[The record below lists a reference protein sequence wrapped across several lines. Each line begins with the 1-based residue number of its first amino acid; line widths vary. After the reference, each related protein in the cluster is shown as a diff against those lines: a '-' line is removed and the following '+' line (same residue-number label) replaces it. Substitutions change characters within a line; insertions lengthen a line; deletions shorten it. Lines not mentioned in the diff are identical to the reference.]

1 MAGSSGNQ
9 DEGISGINVTPLVDI
24 TLVLLIIFIAT
35 SATMVKAELGI
46 KLPAQAAPSQE
57 TKPPLVLVVKIDA
70 QSKININ
77 GTDVP
82 RGELKEFFDKAKK
95 QDERVSAQ
103 ISPDSKTKYNA
114 VVQVVD
120 AVREAQIK
128 QFALA
133 VIPRAEAEG
142 AEK

>member
-1 MAGSSGNQ
+1 VAGSSGNQ
-9 DEGISGINVTPLVDI
+9 EDSISGINVTPLVDI

-35 SATMVKAELGI
+35 SATLVKAELGI
-46 KLPAQAAPSQE
+46 KLPAKAAPSQE
-57 TKPPLVLVVKIDA
+57 TKPPLILVIKIDA
-70 QSKININ
+70 QSKINVN
-77 GTDVP
+77 GKDVP
-82 RGELKEFFDKAKK
+82 RAELQDVFKKAKK
-95 QDERVSAQ
+95 QDDRVSAQ

-133 VIPRAEAEG
+133 VIPRVEAEG

>member
-1 MAGSSGNQ
+1 VAGSSGNQ
-9 DEGISGINVTPLVDI
+9 EDSISGINVTPLVDI

-35 SATMVKAELGI
+35 SATLVKAELGI
-46 KLPAQAAPSQE
+46 KLPKQAAPSEE
-57 TKPPLVLVVKIDA
+57 TKPPLVLVIKIDA

-77 GTDVP
+77 GKDVP
-82 RGELKEFFDKAKK
+82 RAELQEVFKKAKS

-133 VIPRAEAEG
+133 VIPRVEAEG

>member
-1 MAGSSGNQ
+1 MAGSSDNQ
-9 DEGISGINVTPLVDI
+9 EESISGINVTPLVDI

-35 SATMVKAELGI
+35 SATLVKAELGI
-46 KLPAQAAPSQE
+46 KLPKQAAPSEE
-57 TKPPLVLVVKIDA
+57 TKPPLILVIKIDA

-77 GTDVP
+77 STDVP
-82 RGELKEFFDKAKK
+82 RGELMEYFSKAKK
-95 QDERVSAQ
+95 QDDRVSAQ
-103 ISPDSKTKYNA
+103 IAPESKTKYNA

-120 AVREAQIK
+120 AVRDAQIK

-133 VIPRAEAEG
+133 VIPRVEAEG

>member
-9 DEGISGINVTPLVDI
+9 EDSISGINVTPLVDI

-35 SATMVKAELGI
+35 SATLVKAELGI
-46 KLPAQAAPSQE
+46 NLPKQAAPAEE
-57 TKPPLVLVVKIDA
+57 TTPPLILVIKIDA
-70 QSKININ
+70 QSKIDIN
-77 GTDVP
+77 GKDVP
-82 RGELKEFFDKAKK
+82 RGELKEFFEKAKK
-95 QDERVSAQ
+95 QDARVSAQ
-103 ISPDSKTKYNA
+103 ISPDSKTKYNT

-142 AEK
+142 EGK

>member
-35 SATMVKAELGI
+35 SATLVKAELGI

-57 TKPPLVLVVKIDA
+57 TKPPLILVIKIDA
-70 QSKININ
+70 QSKINVN

-82 RGELKEFFDKAKK
+82 RGELKEFFGKAKK

-103 ISPDSKTKYNA
+103 ISPDSNT
-114 VVQVVD
+114 
-120 AVREAQIK
+120 
-128 QFALA
+128 
-133 VIPRAEAEG
+133 
-142 AEK
+142 